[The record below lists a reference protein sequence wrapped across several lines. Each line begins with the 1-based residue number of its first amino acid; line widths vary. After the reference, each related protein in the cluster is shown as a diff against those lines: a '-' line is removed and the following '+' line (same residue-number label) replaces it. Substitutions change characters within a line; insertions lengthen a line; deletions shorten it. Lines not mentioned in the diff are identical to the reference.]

1 MKIKIFLILMVVV
14 ALWSINNQLLNEVT
28 KKEKLVAKK
37 EKELEE
43 YASRYDEAI
52 ILYDK
57 TVDLE
62 KIKNELE
69 KKGLKATRNIKYFK
83 VREDSTIKDQSS
95 TDKTAN

>member
-52 ILYDK
+52 LLYDK

-83 VREDSTIKDQSS
+83 VREDSVIKDQGS
-95 TDKTAN
+95 TDKTTN